1 MMIIKI
7 VKKYKYTRMIETFDI
22 IINYNAIMIY
32 EDSKI
37 IILSLIRVCLAVST
51 SILGDWKNLLDSH
64 SSVFERL

>member
-7 VKKYKYTRMIETFDI
+7 VKKYKYTRTIETFDI

-37 IILSLIRVCLAVST
+37 IILSLIRVCLAVSA
-51 SILGDWKNLLDSH
+51 SILGD
-64 SSVFERL
+64 